1 MSSLTIRLPEKV
13 LKEVD
18 KRGQSLHMS
27 RTIYIRKY
35 IEAMNTSIQENERKN
50 RLAEVSKRVRKESM
64 SVNLEFA
71 RIENEPK
78 A

>member
-18 KRGQSLHMS
+18 KRAQSLHMS
-27 RTIYIRKY
+27 RTIYIRKS
-35 IEAMNTSIQENERKN
+35 IEAMNTNIQENERKN
-50 RLAEVSKRVRKESM
+50 RLAEVSKRVREESM
-64 SVNLEFA
+64 SVNSEFA
-71 RIENEPK
+71 RIENDPK